1 MQMSESGIDCSSSG
15 STNTTLLLSFKN
27 FLAPSIGVLYEAI
40 MNRLKSNGLHKNER
54 DFRKIKLS
62 FIEKE
67 TREND
72 GFSLGQEKSI
82 GRTEVFG
89 TSAKLKED
97 TWTSRRIYRN
107 THTHTQTVHKEK

>member
-1 MQMSESGIDCSSSG
+1 MMQMSESGIDCSSSG

-97 TWTSRRIYRN
+97 T
-107 THTHTQTVHKEK
+107 